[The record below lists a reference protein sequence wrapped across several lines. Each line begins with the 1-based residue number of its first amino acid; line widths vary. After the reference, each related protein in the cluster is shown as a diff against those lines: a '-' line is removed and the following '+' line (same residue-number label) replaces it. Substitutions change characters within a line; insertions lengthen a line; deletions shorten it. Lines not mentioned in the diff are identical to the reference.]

1 MREPLSR
8 QRVAILRILQDAHE
22 PIGSG
27 RIAEEMKIQGY
38 DLSDRTIRFHLLE
51 LEKEGLVSEG
61 RRGRDGGRT
70 LTYQGSEEVR
80 NSLVQERVGFIAT
93 RVEAMASQVTLSPE
107 TRQGLVVVNVGLID
121 RTHLTSAMREMIPV
135 YRTGLGMGQ
144 YGALVKPGEKV
155 GGVSIP
161 PGKVGVATVSSVTI
175 NGVLLG
181 SRIPTWSIFG
191 GVLEISEKEPVRF
204 TDVIHYN
211 GTSLDPL
218 QVFIRGKLT
227 NVRRAARTG
236 TGRIGASFREFP
248 TTAYHEVERL
258 IGLLAGMGLDGCHQ
272 IGKPN
277 QAFLGFGVHEGM
289 TGLLVK
295 GGMNPLAAVEEAG
308 IPVLIHPLC
317 AMAFFE
323 TLVHYEEMAHQ
334 SSREDF

>member
-1 MREPLSR
+1 MQL
-8 QRVAILRILQDAHE
+8 
-22 PIGSG
+22 
-27 RIAEEMKIQGY
+27 QGY

-51 LEKEGLVSEG
+51 LEKEGLVTEG
-61 RRGRDGGRT
+61 KRGRDGGRT

-93 RVEAMASQVTLSPE
+93 RVEAMSCQVTFSPE
-107 TRQGLVVVNVGLID
+107 TREGLLVANVGVVD
-121 RTHLTSAMREMIPV
+121 RSHLVSAVREMVPV
-135 YRTGLGMGQ
+135 YRAGLGMGQ
-144 YGALVKPGEKV
+144 YGALAKPGEKLGAV
-155 GGVSIP
+155 LVP

-181 SRIPTWSIFG
+181 SRVPTWSIFG
-191 GVLEISEKEPVRF
+191 GVLEISDRKPVRF

-227 NVRRAARTG
+227 SVRRAARTG

-258 IGLLAGMGLDGCHQ
+258 TSVLAGVGLDGCYQ

-277 QAFLGFGVHEGM
+277 QSFLEFPVHEGM

-308 IPVLIHPLC
+308 IPVMIHPLC
-317 AMAFFE
+317 AMVPFE
-323 TLVHYEEMAHQ
+323 ALVHFEEMAYQ
-334 SSREDF
+334 ASREEF